1 MELLKKL
8 PSPLGL
14 SREEILDIL
23 FREEY
28 GYPPEKHTSVT
39 AEVASHNP
47 YFYEE
52 KSSRDVIN
60 LTVKAPFGEITFPI
74 IYNKLKRVSGPVP
87 AFIHLGFRMD
97 TPDRFEPTEEILD
110 GGFSIITI
118 PYKEITAD
126 NADFTNGL
134 AGLLF
139 PDGNRPADGA
149 GKLILW
155 AWATRAV
162 MDYVLTLPEI
172 DHEHISV
179 VGHSR
184 MGKTALLAG
193 ALDPRFF
200 CAISNDSGTCGASL
214 ARESTGEPIGEMYP
228 FWVCENFM
236 NYAGKPEELPFD
248 QHYLIAAN
256 ATHRVYVG
264 SAERDTWACPKN
276 EYLSCVAASE
286 YFRSVGKT
294 GLIAPDRLPEVGECF
309 PEGDIGYHIREGAHL
324 ISRNDWNRYM
334 AYVRKHMK

>member
-14 SREEILDIL
+14 SRDEILDIL

-39 AEVASHNP
+39 AEVVSRNP
-47 YFYEE
+47 HYYPGL
-52 KSSRDVIN
+52 SARTVIN

-74 IYNKLKRVSGPVP
+74 IYNSLPNETTPVP

-97 TPDRFEPTEEILD
+97 TPDRFEPTEEILER
-110 GGFSIITI
+110 GFAVITM
-118 PYKEITAD
+118 PYKEVTAD
-126 NADFTNGL
+126 NDDFTNGL

-149 GKLILW
+149 GKLVLW
-155 AWATRAV
+155 AWAARAV
-162 MDYVLTLPEI
+162 FDYVLTLPEI
-172 DHEHISV
+172 DHAHISV
-179 VGHSR
+179 IGHSR

-193 ALDPRFF
+193 ALEPRFF

-214 ARESTGEPIGEMYP
+214 SRENTGEPIGEMYP

-256 ATHRVYVG
+256 AAHRVYVA
-264 SAERDTWACPKN
+264 SAEKDIWACPKN
-276 EYLSCVAASE
+276 EYLSAIAASE

-294 GLIAPDRLPEVGECF
+294 GLIHPDRLPEIGECF
-309 PEGDIGYHIREGAHL
+309 PEGDIAYHIRSGAHL
-324 ISRNDWNRYM
+324 LSRRDWNRYM
-334 AYVRKHMK
+334 DYIRANMK